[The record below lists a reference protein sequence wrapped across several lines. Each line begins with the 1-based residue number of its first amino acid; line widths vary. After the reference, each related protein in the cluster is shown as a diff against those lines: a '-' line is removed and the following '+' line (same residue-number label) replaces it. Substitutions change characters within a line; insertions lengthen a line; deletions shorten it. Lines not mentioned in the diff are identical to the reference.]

1 MRANEGCGAR
11 GQPHCDRNS
20 PGPGRPFVSFEEEEE
35 GGEEK
40 TARKHTQALLRPS
53 AQEDT
58 ALESRCVHSER
69 QLEGVQCI
77 HKYIVHFSLFYKI
90 K

>member
-1 MRANEGCGAR
+1 MGRRVRGTSMRANEGCGAG

-53 AQEDT
+53 TQEDNST
-58 ALESRCVHSER
+58 GEQVCS
-69 QLEGVQCI
+69 
-77 HKYIVHFSLFYKI
+77 F
-90 K
+90 

>member
-1 MRANEGCGAR
+1 MRANKGCGAR

-40 TARKHTQALLRPS
+40 TARKHTQGLLRPS
-53 AQEDT
+53 AQEDNST
-58 ALESRCVHSER
+58 GSRA
-69 QLEGVQCI
+69 GVFI
-77 HKYIVHFSLFYKI
+77 RRDS
-90 K
+90 